1 MTEKYFFTYVK
12 EKARKYLVFIAF
24 FSIVLMVIWA
34 FSARN
39 FSITMENTIHHAI
52 IIKPTILEELQN
64 WYPKASLY
72 QEDLTFSFRNS
83 STTISRDNRTGFEK
97 RSGVYTY
104 LINNSRGRII
114 VNWEEENNIFSITS
128 IVMR

>member
-1 MTEKYFFTYVK
+1 MIEKHFFAYVK
-12 EKARKYLVFIAF
+12 EKVQKHLVFVALF
-24 FSIVLMVIWA
+24 PIVIMVIWG

-64 WYPKASLY
+64 WYPQVLFS
-72 QEDLTFSFRNS
+72 QEDLRFSFRNS
-83 STTISRDNRTGFEK
+83 STTISRNNRTGLER

-104 LINNSRGRII
+104 VINNSSDRII
-114 VNWEEENNIFSITS
+114 VRWEEENSIFSITS